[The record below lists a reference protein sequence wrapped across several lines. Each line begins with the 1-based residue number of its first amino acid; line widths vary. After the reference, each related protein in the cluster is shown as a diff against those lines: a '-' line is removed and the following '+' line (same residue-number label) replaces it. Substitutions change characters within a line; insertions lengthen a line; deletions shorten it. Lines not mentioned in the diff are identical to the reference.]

1 MTQTDGS
8 FPCISAVHCA
18 QPRGAAPSLTAA
30 VQRRLGLA
38 ASVGLLHACPVHER
52 WQHLEDAVR
61 DNSEEGHLTRVSR
74 SGQRPSSNDATR
86 ASPSSASANLCE
98 PSRVSRACHTHQP
111 GRPPYAACAAS
122 DKVRVKRA
130 SVVSSVRASRPEQL
144 PHRAGHTHAVGQ
156 IDLERTAR
164 LNSLRVRLCRSAHR
178 WRRRCPRPRR
188 GGYSNRLY
196 CYSTTYQRRTETRPK
211 GEANHCHRVSI
222 KVSPTAPSHI
232 GPRTRLLSRLFGY
245 LASFFINPCPA

>member
-1 MTQTDGS
+1 MAASHASPPFT
-8 FPCISAVHCA
+8 A
-18 QPRGAAPSLTAA
+18 QPRGAASSLTLPFRDDSDLPHRSGSSTRARSTNDGSTSRGRGPRQQRGGPPHPRVTVRPEA
-30 VQRRLGLA
+30 ELQRRHPRLA
-38 ASVGLLHACPVHER
+38 VVCEREPVRAFESEPRVPHTSTWAAPIRRLRRFRQGSGEARVGCEL
-52 WQHLEDAVR
+52 
-61 DNSEEGHLTRVSR
+61 
-74 SGQRPSSNDATR
+74 RP
-86 ASPSSASANLCE
+86 
-98 PSRVSRACHTHQP
+98 
-111 GRPPYAACAAS
+111 RP
-122 DKVRVKRA
+122 
-130 SVVSSVRASRPEQL
+130 VRASRPEQL

-188 GGYSNRLY
+188 GGYSNPLY
-196 CYSTTYQRRTETRPK
+196 CYSTTYQRRRETRPK

-232 GPRTRLLSRLFGY
+232 GPRTRLLSRLFVY